1 MEPEK
6 IRKALFNN
14 AAFLGKFRRE
24 KAMERLLAE
33 NSRIAG
39 VFLAEAVEEGHPEAD
54 TILGRLFQLRSD
66 KFALTIA
73 AAWNYWKQSRFTAV
87 VRSVLRSDRLKRE
100 LLETLTHL
108 PCGAENDSVVFMLWK
123 LLDEEAIGDIIEKQ
137 KRRAPDLELDA
148 LFGLVRGDARRYLEL
163 DDPEYLIFVKLW
175 HSATASQRSRI
186 GTTVFESRNPHLIG
200 AYDSVVGKEQNPL
213 LILDVLKNAGD
224 HDTLFKRLHGMP
236 FTRVLELLDYWAHE
250 DGRPQER
257 LAREC
262 IELALAV
269 YRELLALPVPYEAAL
284 PPGTRS
290 LLAHWADRQFDEVL
304 SGMVLAAEEPFHRAG
319 ALYVAAQQGMI
330 PYEQLLGTARN
341 GSWPEKLVARLLA
354 PEIAPGR
361 EKEHVCWLTVADNP
375 EARMMSIRM
384 PGSMDDYHYFL
395 DLLAEIEC
403 ATDPELL
410 RRRALLRIMTI
421 MQRHFLRGVIT
432 VDDSDD
438 APEKSAVETE
448 DALDVRW

>member
-6 IRKALFNN
+6 ISKALFNSS
-14 AAFLGKFRRE
+14 AFLGKFRR
-24 KAMERLLAE
+24 KRAMERLLSE
-33 NSRIAG
+33 NSKRAG
-39 VFLAEAVEEGHPEAD
+39 LLLAEAVEVGHPEAD
-54 TILGRLFQLRSD
+54 TILSRLFHLRAD
-66 KFALTIA
+66 KSAQTIA
-73 AAWNYWKQSRFTAV
+73 AAWNYWKQSRFTV
-87 VRSVLRSDRLKRE
+87 VDRILRNSGRLKRE
-100 LLETLTHL
+100 LVESLALM
-108 PCGAENDSVVFMLWK
+108 PCDAESDSVVFMLWK
-123 LLDEEAIGDIIEKQ
+123 LLDEETIGDIIEKQ
-137 KRRAPDLELDA
+137 QRRAPDLELDA
-148 LFGLVRGDARRYLEL
+148 LFGLVRGDAGRYFEL
-163 DDPEYLIFVKLW
+163 DDPEHLIFVKLW
-175 HSATASQRSRI
+175 HSASPSQRSRI
-186 GTTVFESRNPHLIG
+186 GTTVFESRNPALIG

-236 FTRVLELLDYWAHE
+236 FTRVLELLDYWTHE
-250 DGRPQER
+250 VGRPEEPS
-257 LAREC
+257 ARESV
-262 IELALAV
+262 EQALAV
-269 YRELLALPVPYEAAL
+269 YRDLLALPVPDETGL
-284 PPGTRS
+284 PPGTRP
-290 LLAHWADRQFDEVL
+290 LLAHREAHPV
-304 SGMVLAAEEPFHRAG
+304 MALAAEEPFNRAG

-330 PYEQLLGTARN
+330 PYEQLVGASRN

-354 PEIAPGR
+354 PEIVPER
-361 EKEHVCWLTVADNP
+361 EKEHVCWLEAADNP

-395 DLLAEIEC
+395 DLLAELEC

-448 DALDVRW
+448 DALDARW